1 MKRKGVGSLVAFLVI
16 SIGAFA
22 AVMALGYKPLLGLD
36 LQGGVSVV
44 LQPANDVPS
53 DQLDQAID
61 IIRSRVDAL
70 GVAEPD
76 ISRQGDT
83 ILVQLPGVENQ
94 TRALDLVGQTAE
106 LRFRPVCAVLEPD
119 VNAGAQST
127 TDTTVPADGATT
139 TTAPAA
145 DATTSIPTTDS
156 SATDTTETGLA
167 PTGFA
172 PGESAAGLQADP
184 TTTAPATTDTTA
196 ATTDTTAATTATT
209 VPGTTTADAG
219 GCTTPP
225 TDLNRNGITKR
236 ADDKADQPVILPEVD
251 PKCDPD
257 PTDPT
262 KCWVARYWLGPTA
275 LKGDALSDASAT
287 FPNNQWVVNPI
298 FKSGADGI
306 DRFNEAA
313 TTCNTGAPS
322 CPTRQLAI
330 VLDGIVISAPT
341 INEPQFERDQIQI
354 TGNFDEGSAKDLA
367 LVLRYG
373 SLPVEL
379 EPQQTQTVSATLGT
393 DALHAGLVAGFIGLA
408 IATIFMIAYYR
419 LLGVVAIISLLSGA
433 MMLWTIIAYLGET
446 RGLALTLAGVTGI
459 IVSIGVSLDSNV
471 VYYEHLK
478 EDVYNGRTLRSSVD
492 RSFSTAFSTI
502 VKADMASIIGAAI
515 LYFLTVGA
523 VRGFAFYL
531 GLAALLD
538 LVAFYFLLKP
548 LVALMVRSR
557 RFGSRPA
564 WFGIPQ
570 RHDGTGPDLGSA
582 DDGDGGG
589 DDGGGSDGGP
599 VPGGL
604 VDEEVAP

>member
-1 MKRKGVGSLVAFLVI
+1 MKRKGVGGLVAFLVI

-22 AVMALGYKPLLGLD
+22 AVMVLGYKPLLGLD

-44 LQPANDVPS
+44 LQPANDVDS
-53 DQLDQAID
+53 DQIDQAID

-119 VNAGAQST
+119 VNAAAAHT
-127 TDTTVPADGATT
+127 TTTTVPADGATT
-139 TTAPAA
+139 TTAPDAA
-145 DATTSIPTTDS
+145 TSATTVATTGS

-167 PTGFA
+167 PTGGFV
-172 PGESAAGLQADP
+172 PGESAAGLQTDTTDTTGATD
-184 TTTAPATTDTTA
+184 TTAPA
-196 ATTDTTAATTATT
+196 TTAATTATT
-209 VPGTTTADAG
+209 VPGTTATTVPATTDAAT
-219 GCTTPP
+219 GCTSPP
-225 TDLNRNGITKR
+225 TDLNRNGITRR
-236 ADDKADQPVILPEVD
+236 ADDKANQSVVLPEID
-251 PKCDPD
+251 PECDPEPGD
-257 PTDPT
+257 PA

-275 LKGDALSDASAT
+275 LKGDALSDANAS
-287 FPNNQWVVNPI
+287 FPQNAWVVNPV
-298 FKSGADGI
+298 FKSGEDGI
-306 DRFNEAA
+306 DQFNAVAA
-313 TTCNTGAPS
+313 QCNTAAPS
-322 CPTRQLAI
+322 CPTTQLAI
-330 VLDGIVISAPT
+330 VLDGVVISAPQ
-341 INEPQFERDQIQI
+341 IQQPSFERDQIQI

-419 LLGVVAIISLLSGA
+419 LLGVVAIVSLLSGA

-478 EDVYNGRTLRSSVD
+478 EDVSNGRTLRSSVE

-548 LVALMVRSR
+548 LVAIMVRSR
-557 RFGSRPA
+557 RLGSHPS
-564 WFGIPQ
+564 WYGIPEPVAASGLVAAGGG
-570 RHDGTGPDLGSA
+570 RAPDVDA
-582 DDGDGGG
+582 DDDG
-589 DDGGGSDGGP
+589 
-599 VPGGL
+599 
-604 VDEEVAP
+604 EEAP

>member
-1 MKRKGVGSLVAFLVI
+1 MKRKGVGGLIAFLVI
-16 SIGAFA
+16 SVGSFV
-22 AVMALGYKPLLGLD
+22 AVLVAGYKPLLGLD

-94 TRALDLVGQTAE
+94 SRALDLVGQTAE
-106 LRFRPVCAVLEPD
+106 LRFRPVCQVLP
-119 VNAGAQST
+119 VPGTGADATSSST
-127 TDTTVPADGATT
+127 TSTTAPGGTTSTTAGGSTT
-139 TTAPAA
+139 TTV
-145 DATTSIPTTDS
+145 ATTGS
-156 SATDTTETGLA
+156 SATDNEVGLPRA
-167 PTGFA
+167 GA
-172 PGESAAGLQADP
+172 VVGESAAGLQAD
-184 TTTAPATTDTTA
+184 TTTTTPATTATAPAVTDPTATTPTTAASTTDTTA
-196 ATTDTTAATTATT
+196 LPADPAAA
-209 VPGTTTADAG
+209 GDAAA

-225 TDLNRNGITKR
+225 TDVNRNGITR
-236 ADDKADQPVILPEVD
+236 RVDDKARQSVILPEVD
-251 PKCDPD
+251 PKCDAD
-257 PTDPT
+257 PADPT
-262 KCWVARYWLGPTA
+262 KCWVNLYWLGPTA

-287 FPNNQWVVNPI
+287 FPQNSWVVNPI
-298 FKSGADGI
+298 FKGGEDGI
-306 DRFNEAA
+306 DKFNIVAA
-313 TTCNTGAPS
+313 ECNTGAPT
-322 CPTRQLAI
+322 CPSRQLAI

-341 INEPQFERDQIQI
+341 INQPSFERDRIQI
-354 TGNFDEGSAKDLA
+354 TGNFDESSAKDLA

-373 SLPVEL
+373 ALPVEL

-393 DALHAGLVAGFIGLA
+393 DALHAGLIAGLIGLG
-408 IATIFMIAYYR
+408 IATLFMVLYYR

-459 IVSIGVSLDSNV
+459 IVSIGISLDSNV

-492 RSFSTAFSTI
+492 RSFSSAFSTI
-502 VKADMASIIGAAI
+502 VKADSASLIGAAI

-538 LVAFYFLLKP
+538 LIAFYFLLRP
-548 LVALMVRSR
+548 MVALMVRSR
-557 RFGSRPA
+557 RFGTHPA
-564 WFGIPQ
+564 WFGIPE
-570 RHDGTGPDLGSA
+570 RRDTDPVAPDLA
-582 DDGDGGG
+582 
-589 DDGGGSDGGP
+589 
-599 VPGGL
+599 
-604 VDEEVAP
+604 EEAAT

>member
-22 AVMALGYKPLLGLD
+22 AVLVLGYKPLLGLD

-44 LQPANDVPS
+44 LQPADDVPS

-119 VNAGAQST
+119 VNAATEST

-139 TTAPAA
+139 TTAPTGG
-145 DATTSIPTTDS
+145 ATTSIPTTDS

-167 PTGFA
+167 PTGVV

-184 TTTAPATTDTTA
+184 TTTVPATTE
-196 ATTDTTAATTATT
+196 TTDTTAATTATT
-209 VPGTTTADAG
+209 VPGAATADA

-236 ADDKADQPVILPEVD
+236 VDDDADQSVILPEVD
-251 PKCDPD
+251 PNCDPD
-257 PTDPT
+257 PDNPAS
-262 KCWVARYWLGPTA
+262 CWVARYWLGPTA
-275 LKGDALSDASAT
+275 LKGDSLSDASAT

-306 DRFNEAA
+306 DKFNEAA

-393 DALHAGLVAGFIGLA
+393 DALHAGLIAGFIGLA

-557 RFGSRPA
+557 RLGAHPA
-564 WFGIPQ
+564 WFGIPE
-570 RHDGTGPDLGSA
+570 RRDGVGPDLGST
-582 DDGDGGG
+582 DDDDGGG
-589 DDGGGSDGGP
+589 DGGDRDGGGGP

>member
-1 MKRKGVGSLVAFLVI
+1 MKRKGVGGLVAFLVI
-16 SIGAFA
+16 SVGAFL
-22 AVMALGYKPLLGLD
+22 AVLALGYQPLLGLD

-44 LQPANDVPS
+44 LQPADDVPS
-53 DQLDQAID
+53 DQLDQTID

-106 LRFRPVCAVLEPD
+106 LRFRPVCAVLESD
-119 VNAGAQST
+119 VN
-127 TDTTVPADGATT
+127 
-139 TTAPAA
+139 APAA
-145 DATTSIPTTDS
+145 DAPSTTTTVAGDGASSTTVAGDATTTSVATTDS
-156 SATDTTETGLA
+156 SATDTTETGLGA
-167 PTGFA
+167 PGFA
-172 PGESAAGLQADP
+172 PGESAAGLQTDP
-184 TTTAPATTDTTA
+184 TTTSAPATTDTTVA
-196 ATTDTTAATTATT
+196 PTPTT
-209 VPGTTTADAG
+209 VPPTTADAG

-225 TDLNRNGITKR
+225 EDLNRNGITRR
-236 ADDKADQPVILPEVD
+236 ADDDAGASVVLPEVD
-251 PKCDPD
+251 PDCEPDADDPA
-257 PTDPT
+257 

-275 LKGDALSDASAT
+275 LKGDSLSDASAT
-287 FPNNQWVVNPI
+287 FPGNEWVVNPV
-298 FKSGADGI
+298 FKGGEDGI
-306 DRFNEAA
+306 DKFNQIAA
-313 TTCNTGAPS
+313 TCNTGAPE
-322 CPTRQLAI
+322 CPSRQLAI
-330 VLDGIVISAPT
+330 VLDGVVISAPT

-354 TGNFDEGSAKDLA
+354 SGAFEESSAKDLA

-373 SLPVEL
+373 ALPVEL
-379 EPQQTQTVSATLGT
+379 VPQQTQTVSATLGT
-393 DALHAGLVAGFIGLA
+393 DALQAGVIAGLIGLA
-408 IATIFMIAYYR
+408 LATIFMIAYYR
-419 LLGVVAIISLLSGA
+419 LLGVVAIISLFSGA
-433 MMLWTIIAYLGET
+433 LMLWTIIAYLGET

-548 LVALMVRSR
+548 LVAIMVRSR
-557 RFGSRPA
+557 RLGAHPA
-564 WFGIPQ
+564 WFGIPE
-570 RHDGTGPDLGSA
+570 RHGGPPVDV
-582 DDGDGGG
+582 DDGG
-589 DDGGGSDGGP
+589 DDDPGGSGRGP
-599 VPGGL
+599 AGR
-604 VDEEVAP
+604 VAEGVV

>member
-1 MKRKGVGSLVAFLVI
+1 MKRKGVGGLVAFLVI
-16 SIGAFA
+16 SVGAFV
-22 AVMALGYKPLLGLD
+22 AVLALGYQPLLGLD

-44 LQPANDVPS
+44 LQPANQVDS
-53 DQLDQAID
+53 EQLDQAID

-106 LRFRPVCAVLEPD
+106 LRFRPVCGVLEPD
-119 VNAGAQST
+119 VNAAAEQTTST
-127 TDTTVPADGATT
+127 TAPADGAST
-139 TTAPAA
+139 TTAPDAA
-145 DATTSIPTTDS
+145 TSATTVATTDS

-167 PTGFA
+167 PSGAFT
-172 PGESAAGLQADP
+172 PGESAAGLQTDTTGTSTPDTTTGSTGTTVPA
-184 TTTAPATTDTTA
+184 TTATTAPATTDA
-196 ATTDTTAATTATT
+196 AAS
-209 VPGTTTADAG
+209 
-219 GCTTPP
+219 GCASPP
-225 TDLNRNGITKR
+225 TDLNRYGITR
-236 ADDKADQPVILPEVD
+236 RVDDKADEPVVLPEVD
-251 PKCDPD
+251 PNCDPD
-257 PTDPT
+257 PDDPA
-262 KCWVARYWLGPTA
+262 KCWVARYFLGPTA
-275 LKGDALSDASAT
+275 LKGDAVSDANAT
-287 FPNNQWVVNPI
+287 FPQNAWVVNPV
-298 FKSGADGI
+298 FKSGEDGI
-306 DRFNEAA
+306 DQFNAVAA
-313 TTCNTGAPS
+313 ECNGGAPS
-322 CPTRQLAI
+322 CPTTQLAI
-330 VLDGIVISAPT
+330 VLDGIVISAPQ
-341 INEPQFERDQIQI
+341 IQQPSFERDQIQI
-354 TGNFDEGSAKDLA
+354 TGDFDESSAKDLA

-393 DALHAGLVAGFIGLA
+393 DALRAGLVAGFIGLA

-419 LLGVVAIISLLSGA
+419 LLVVVAIVSLLSGA

-478 EDVYNGRTLRSSVD
+478 EDVYNGRTLRSSVE

-502 VKADMASIIGAAI
+502 VKADMASIIGAGI

-557 RFGSRPA
+557 RLGAHPA
-564 WFGIPQ
+564 WFGIPH
-570 RHDGTGPDLGSA
+570 RGAESA
-582 DDGDGGG
+582 LVGASVADELDG
-589 DDGGGSDGGP
+589 DDG
-599 VPGGL
+599 
-604 VDEEVAP
+604 EVAP

>member
-1 MKRKGVGSLVAFLVI
+1 MKRKGLGALVAFLVI
-16 SIGAFA
+16 SIGAFV
-22 AVMALGYKPLLGLD
+22 AVLALGYQPLLGLD

-44 LQPANDVPS
+44 LQPADDVPS
-53 DQLDQAID
+53 DQLDQSID

-119 VNAGAQST
+119 VNAAADAT
-127 TDTTVPADGATT
+127 TTTTTVPADGATT
-139 TTAPAA
+139 TTSVA
-145 DATTSIPTTDS
+145 TTDS
-156 SATDTTETGLA
+156 SATDTTETGLGA
-167 PTGFA
+167 PGFA

-184 TTTAPATTDTTA
+184 TTTTVPATTDTTVA
-196 ATTDTTAATTATT
+196 ATPTT
-209 VPGTTTADAG
+209 VPPATTDAG

-225 TDLNRNGITKR
+225 EDLNRNGITRR
-236 ADDKADQPVILPEVD
+236 ADDDAGASVVLPEVD
-251 PKCDPD
+251 PDCEPDADDPA
-257 PTDPT
+257 

-275 LKGDALSDASAT
+275 LKGDALSDATAT
-287 FPNNQWVVNPI
+287 FPGNEWVVNPV
-298 FKSGADGI
+298 FKGGEDGI
-306 DRFNEAA
+306 DKFNQIAA
-313 TTCNTGAPS
+313 TCNTGSPECPS
-322 CPTRQLAI
+322 RQLAI
-330 VLDGIVISAPT
+330 VLDGVVISAPT

-354 TGNFDEGSAKDLA
+354 SGAFDESSAKDLA

-373 SLPVEL
+373 ALPVEL
-379 EPQQTQTVSATLGT
+379 VPQQTQTVSATLGT
-393 DALHAGLVAGFIGLA
+393 DALRAGVVAGIIGLA
-408 IATIFMIAYYR
+408 LATIFMIAYYR
-419 LLGVVAIISLLSGA
+419 LLGVVAIISLASGA

-502 VKADMASIIGAAI
+502 VKADMASIIGAGI

-548 LVALMVRSR
+548 LVAIMVRSR
-557 RFGSRPA
+557 RLGAHPA
-564 WFGIPQ
+564 WFGIPE
-570 RHDGTGPDLGSA
+570 RHGEPPSGGDDDE

-589 DDGGGSDGGP
+589 GDGGDGSGRRFAEG
-599 VPGGL
+599 V
-604 VDEEVAP
+604 V

>member
-53 DQLDQAID
+53 DRLDQAID
-61 IIRSRVDAL
+61 VIRSRVDAL

-106 LRFRPVCAVLEPD
+106 LRFRPVCAVLDPD

-127 TDTTVPADGATT
+127 TATTLPADGATT

-145 DATTSIPTTDS
+145 GATTSIPTTDS

-167 PTGFA
+167 PGGFV

-184 TTTAPATTDTTA
+184 TTTVP

-209 VPGTTTADAG
+209 VPAAPTTDAG

-236 ADDKADQPVILPEVD
+236 VDDEADQSVILPEVD
-251 PKCDPD
+251 PQCDPD
-257 PTDPT
+257 PADPT

-306 DRFNEAA
+306 DKFNEAA

-393 DALHAGLVAGFIGLA
+393 DALHAGLIAGFIGLA

-502 VKADMASIIGAAI
+502 VKADMASIIGAGI

-548 LVALMVRSR
+548 VVALMVRSR
-557 RFGSRPA
+557 RLGAHPS

-570 RHDGTGPDLGSA
+570 RHGGTGPELGGE
-582 DDGDGGG
+582 DDDAGGDGGG
-589 DDGGGSDGGP
+589 RDGGP
-599 VPGGL
+599 GAL

>member
-1 MKRKGVGSLVAFLVI
+1 MKRKGVGALVAFLVI
-16 SIGAFA
+16 SVGVFV
-22 AVMALGYKPLLGLD
+22 AVLALGYQPLLGLD

-44 LQPANDVPS
+44 LQPADDVPS
-53 DQLDQAID
+53 DQLDQSID

-119 VNAGAQST
+119 VNAAAT
-127 TDTTVPADGATT
+127 TTTTVPGDGATT
-139 TTAPAA
+139 TTVAG
-145 DATTSIPTTDS
+145 DATTTSVATTGS
-156 SATDTTETGLA
+156 SATDTTETGLGA
-167 PTGFA
+167 PGLT

-184 TTTAPATTDTTA
+184 TTTTAPATTDTTVA
-196 ATTDTTAATTATT
+196 ATPTT
-209 VPGTTTADAG
+209 VPPTVTDAG

-225 TDLNRNGITKR
+225 EDLNRNGITRR
-236 ADDKADQPVILPEVD
+236 ADDDAGDAVILPEVD
-251 PKCDPD
+251 PDCDPD
-257 PTDPT
+257 ADEPA

-287 FPNNQWVVNPI
+287 FPGNEWVVNPV
-298 FKSGADGI
+298 FKGGEEGI
-306 DRFNEAA
+306 DTFNQIAA
-313 TTCNTGAPS
+313 TCNSGSPE

-330 VLDGIVISAPT
+330 VLDGVVISAPT

-354 TGNFDEGSAKDLA
+354 SGAFDESSAKDLA

-373 SLPVEL
+373 ALPVEL
-379 EPQQTQTVSATLGT
+379 VPQQTQTVSATLGT
-393 DALHAGLVAGFIGLA
+393 DALRAGVVAGIIGLA
-408 IATIFMIAYYR
+408 LATIFMIAYYR
-419 LLGVVAIISLLSGA
+419 LLGVVAIISLFSGA

-502 VKADMASIIGAAI
+502 VKADMASIIGAGI

-548 LVALMVRSR
+548 LVAIMVRSR
-557 RFGSRPA
+557 RLGAHPA
-564 WFGIPQ
+564 WFGIPE
-570 RHDGTGPDLGSA
+570 RHGEPPADADGA
-582 DDGDGGG
+582 DEDS
-589 DDGGGSDGGP
+589 DDGGGGG
-599 VPGGL
+599 GGG
-604 VDEEVAP
+604 DRGGSRARVAEGVV

>member
-1 MKRKGVGSLVAFLVI
+1 MKRKGLRGLVAFLVV
-16 SIGAFA
+16 SIGAFV
-22 AVMALGYKPLLGLD
+22 AVLALGYKPLLGLD

-44 LQPANDVPS
+44 LQPANEVPS

-76 ISRQGDT
+76 ISRQGNT
-83 ILVQLPGVENQ
+83 ILVQLPGVDNQ

-106 LRFRPVCAVLEPD
+106 LRFRPVCAVLALPGEEAANPTTSTTAP
-119 VNAGAQST
+119 AGAS
-127 TDTTVPADGATT
+127 T
-139 TTAPAA
+139 TTAPAG
-145 DATTSIPTTDS
+145 ATTTAPAVTDTTGAPTTSS
-156 SATDTTETGLA
+156 SATDNETGLA
-167 PTGFA
+167 PAAGWA
-172 PGESAAGLQADP
+172 PGESAGPLQTD
-184 TTTAPATTDTTA
+184 TTAPATTAATADPTA
-196 ATTDTTAATTATT
+196 ATVPATTATS
-209 VPGTTTADAG
+209 VPGLPPADAG
-219 GCTTPP
+219 GCSTPP
-225 TDLNRNGITKR
+225 TDLNRNGITR
-236 ADDKADQPVILPEVD
+236 RVDDKARDAVILPEVD
-251 PKCDPD
+251 PKCDVD

-275 LKGDALSDASAT
+275 LKGDSLSDASAT
-287 FPNNQWVVNPI
+287 FPNNEWVVNPI
-298 FKSGADGI
+298 FKGGENGI
-306 DRFNEAA
+306 DKFNAVAA
-313 TTCNTGAPS
+313 TCNTGAPS

-330 VLDGIVISAPT
+330 VLDGLVISAPT

-354 TGNFDEGSAKDLA
+354 TGNFEESSAKDLA

-393 DALHAGLVAGFIGLA
+393 DALHAGLVAGLIGLA
-408 IATIFMIAYYR
+408 IATIFMVAYYR
-419 LLGVVAIISLLSGA
+419 LLGVVAIVSLLSGA

-502 VKADMASIIGAAI
+502 VKADMASIIGAGI

-531 GLAALLD
+531 GLAAMLD

-557 RFGSRPA
+557 RLGSHPA
-564 WFGIPQ
+564 WFGIPE
-570 RHDGTGPDLGSA
+570 HSLATPGADG
-582 DDGDGGG
+582 
-589 DDGGGSDGGP
+589 
-599 VPGGL
+599 
-604 VDEEVAP
+604 VDVATELDEGEAS

>member
-16 SIGAFA
+16 SIGAFV
-22 AVMALGYKPLLGLD
+22 AVLALGYKPLLGLD

-119 VNAGAQST
+119 VNAGADAT
-127 TDTTVPADGATT
+127 TSTTVPADGATT
-139 TTAPAA
+139 TTAPA
-145 DATTSIPTTDS
+145 DGATTTIPTTDS
-156 SATDTTETGLA
+156 SATDTTESGLA
-167 PTGFA
+167 VTGVT

-196 ATTDTTAATTATT
+196 ATTATT
-209 VPGTTTADAG
+209 VPATTDAAADA
-219 GCTTPP
+219 CSTPP

-236 ADDKADQPVILPEVD
+236 VDDKADESVILPEVD

-257 PTDPT
+257 PDDPT

-298 FKSGADGI
+298 FKSGDDGI
-306 DRFNEAA
+306 GKFNEIAA
-313 TTCNTGAPS
+313 TCNTGAPS

-393 DALHAGLVAGFIGLA
+393 DALHAGLIAGIIGLA

-502 VKADMASIIGAAI
+502 VKADMASIIGAGI

-531 GLAALLD
+531 GLAAMLD

-557 RFGSRPA
+557 RLGAHPA
-564 WFGIPQ
+564 WFGIPE
-570 RHDGTGPDLGSA
+570 RRDGTGPDLGSEE
-582 DDGDGGG
+582 DGDGG
-589 DDGGGSDGGP
+589 DDGGGDGGGA
-599 VPGGL
+599 PGGL
-604 VDEEVAP
+604 VTEEVAP

>member
-1 MKRKGVGSLVAFLVI
+1 LKRKGVGGLLAFLII
-16 SIGAFA
+16 SVGAFL
-22 AVMALGYKPLLGLD
+22 AVLGLGYKPLLGLD

-44 LQPANDVPS
+44 LQPANEVDS

-83 ILVQLPGVENQ
+83 ILVQLPGVDNQ

-119 VNAGAQST
+119 VNAPAAQSPS
-127 TDTTVPADGATT
+127 TTVPADGATT
-139 TTAPAA
+139 TAPSG
-145 DATTSIPTTDS
+145 ATTTVPTTGS

-167 PTGFA
+167 PSGAFGQ
-172 PGESAAGLQADP
+172 GESAAGLQTDTTDTSAPAITDAP
-184 TTTAPATTDTTA
+184 GDTSSTTAPSP
-196 ATTDTTAATTATT
+196 ATT
-209 VPGTTTADAG
+209 VPAASPDQAAS

-225 TDLNRNGITKR
+225 TDLNRNGITR
-236 ADDKADQPVILPEVD
+236 RVDDKASDSVVLPEVD
-251 PKCDPD
+251 PDCDAD
-257 PTDPT
+257 PADPA

-287 FPNNQWVVNPI
+287 FPNNEWVVNPV
-298 FKSGADGI
+298 FKSGEDGI
-306 DRFNEAA
+306 DKFNAA
-313 TTCNTGAPS
+313 AAECNSASPN
-322 CPTRQLAI
+322 CPTTQLAI
-330 VLDGIVISAPT
+330 VLDGIVISAPQ
-341 INEPQFERDQIQI
+341 INEPQFQRDQIQI
-354 TGNFDEGSAKDLA
+354 TGSFDEGSAKDLA

-393 DALHAGLVAGFIGLA
+393 DALHAGLVAGFIGLG

-502 VKADMASIIGAAI
+502 VKADMASIIGAGI

-557 RFGSRPA
+557 RLGSHPA

-570 RHDGTGPDLGSA
+570 RE
-582 DDGDGGG
+582 
-589 DDGGGSDGGP
+589 GGS
-599 VPGGL
+599 
-604 VDEEVAP
+604 EVALAGAVAGDLDVEEEER

>member
-1 MKRKGVGSLVAFLVI
+1 MRRKGLRGLLTFLVL
-16 SIGAFA
+16 SIGAFV
-22 AVMALGYKPLLGLD
+22 AVLAVGYKPLLGLD

-44 LQPANDVPS
+44 LQPSEDVPT

-106 LRFRPVCAVLEPD
+106 LRFRPVCGVLPATDAVD
-119 VNAGAQST
+119 AGAT
-127 TDTTVPADGATT
+127 TT
-139 TTAPAA
+139 TTAPAGG
-145 DATTSIPTTDS
+145 TTTTTAPTTDS
-156 SATDTTETGLA
+156 SATDTTESGLA
-167 PTGFA
+167 PAVGLGT
-172 PGESAAGLQADP
+172 GESAGAVQADP
-184 TTTAPATTDTTA
+184 TTSTAPPTTAPPTTDTP
-196 ATTDTTAATTATT
+196 TATT
-209 VPGTTTADAG
+209 VPATGEPSADCTA
-219 GCTTPP
+219 PP
-225 TDLNRNGITKR
+225 TDVNRNGITR
-236 ADDKADQPVILPEVD
+236 RVDDNAEDPVILPEVD
-251 PKCDPD
+251 PDCDIDPAD
-257 PTDPT
+257 PTA
-262 KCWVARYWLGPTA
+262 CWVARYWLGPTA

-306 DRFNEAA
+306 DAFNEVAA
-313 TTCNTGAPS
+313 LCNTASPS
-322 CPTRQLAI
+322 CPTTQLAI
-330 VLDGIVISAPT
+330 VLDGVVISAPQ
-341 INEPQFERDQIQI
+341 INEPSFQRDQIQI
-354 TGNFDEGSAKDLA
+354 SGSFDEGSAKDLA

-373 SLPVEL
+373 ALPIEL

-393 DALHAGLVAGFIGLA
+393 DALHAGLVAGLIGLA
-408 IATIFMIAYYR
+408 IATVLMIAYYR
-419 LLGVVAIISLLSGA
+419 LLGVLAIVSLLSGA

-478 EDVYNGRTLRSSVD
+478 EDVANGRTLRSSVE
-492 RSFSTAFSTI
+492 RSFSNAFSTI

-548 LVALMVRSR
+548 MVALLVTSR
-557 RFGSRPA
+557 RFGAHPS
-564 WFGIPQ
+564 WFGIPE
-570 RHDGTGPDLGSA
+570 RSAAADGA
-582 DDGDGGG
+582 
-589 DDGGGSDGGP
+589 GGP
-599 VPGGL
+599 IVGLDDAGEDVP
-604 VDEEVAP
+604 

>member
-1 MKRKGVGSLVAFLVI
+1 MKRKGVGGLVAFLAL
-16 SIGAFA
+16 SIGAFI
-22 AVMALGYKPLLGLD
+22 AVLALGYKPLLGLD

-44 LQPANDVPS
+44 LQPANDVDS
-53 DQLDQAID
+53 EQLDQAID

-76 ISRQGDT
+76 ISRQGNT

-106 LRFRPVCAVLEPD
+106 LRFRPVCAVLDPD
-119 VNAGAQST
+119 VNAGAATPS
-127 TDTTVPADGATT
+127 TTVPADGATT
-139 TTAPAA
+139 TTAPA
-145 DATTSIPTTDS
+145 DGATTTTAPTTGS
-156 SATDTTETGLA
+156 SATDTTETGLGPSGMSA
-167 PTGFA
+167 S
-172 PGESAAGLQADP
+172 GESAAGVQTD
-184 TTTAPATTDTTA
+184 TTDTTA
-196 ATTDTTAATTATT
+196 PTTTVAADPTATTVPSTATT
-209 VPGTTTADAG
+209 VPGTTDAAAS
-219 GCTTPP
+219 GCASPP
-225 TDLNRNGITKR
+225 TDLNRNGITR
-236 ADDKADQPVILPEVD
+236 RVDDKANDSVILPEVD
-251 PKCDPD
+251 PDCEADPA
-257 PTDPT
+257 DPT

-287 FPNNQWVVNPI
+287 FPNNEWVVNPI
-298 FKSGADGI
+298 FKSGEDGI
-306 DRFNEAA
+306 DKFNAA
-313 TTCNTGAPS
+313 AAECNTAAPS
-322 CPTRQLAI
+322 CPTTQLAI
-330 VLDGIVISAPT
+330 VLDGIVISAPQ
-341 INEPQFERDQIQI
+341 IQQPQFERDQIQI
-354 TGNFDEGSAKDLA
+354 TGSFDEGSAKDLA

-419 LLGVVAIISLLSGA
+419 LLGVVAIVSLLSGA

-478 EDVYNGRTLRSSVD
+478 EDVYNGRTLRSSVE

-502 VKADMASIIGAAI
+502 VKADMASIIGAGI

-548 LVALMVRSR
+548 LVAIMVRSR
-557 RFGSRPA
+557 RLGSHPA
-564 WFGIPQ
+564 WFGIPH
-570 RHDGTGPDLGSA
+570 R
-582 DDGDGGG
+582 DDGADAVTVAVAAELDG
-589 DDGGGSDGGP
+589 DLDG
-599 VPGGL
+599 
-604 VDEEVAP
+604 EEAP